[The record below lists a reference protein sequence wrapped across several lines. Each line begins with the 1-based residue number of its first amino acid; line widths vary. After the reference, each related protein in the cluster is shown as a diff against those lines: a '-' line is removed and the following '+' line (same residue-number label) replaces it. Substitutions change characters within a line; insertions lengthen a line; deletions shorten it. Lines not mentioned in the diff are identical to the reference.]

1 MNILFANIPFIK
13 YDSKG
18 NIYTGPNAG
27 SRWPWTNPGLTD
39 YYACFPFFMG
49 YAVNYLIQN
58 GVDAKFY
65 DGVALKHWDYEVV
78 KSHIAKFQPEILFL
92 ETSTPL
98 FKAVKALA
106 SWAKECF
113 SSRIVLVGPHI
124 QAYANDLIK
133 ESFVDHCII
142 GEYEKPA
149 LDIVLKLDKAKDIYT
164 YDHIEDINLIGGQ
177 NFLPFRPIDYLYNYW
192 EPTMNTPRIQLQVT
206 TSRGCPFKCTYC
218 QWPKVMNNGQYRNRI
233 PELVIDEI
241 KTIIKEHQHF
251 ISTKKLENEA
261 NQLHLVAL
269 QNNLQQK
276 YSNYL
281 KSGKLMQAVH
291 FNAEIWRV
299 NNLLGETFIQS
310 ILFDDDTWN
319 LGSKRIRELC
329 KGLKDIGLPWT
340 MMGRIDTTSLELY
353 DKMVESGCVGMRF
366 GVESFNQK
374 LLDNAKK
381 NLSASKSY
389 ENIKYL
395 ITRFSGME
403 FHFTTMKNLPGETDQ
418 EWQNDLKVLN
428 ELKSIGEKNN
438 NIVHWQNSD
447 CVAFPG
453 TELWEEMVALGKGE
467 ELKNLDLYDGS
478 THNNE
483 KLARAVGWLGAD
495 YQAKWSNYSKM
506 GEPTNLPSN

>member
-1 MNILFANIPFIK
+1 MNILFANIPFVK
-13 YDSKG
+13 YDSQG

-27 SRWPWTNPGLTD
+27 SRWPWTNLGLTD

-49 YAVNYLIQN
+49 YAVNYLIKH

-65 DGVALKHWDYEVV
+65 DGVALKHWNYEVV
-78 KSHIAKFQPEILFL
+78 KSHIAKFQPDILFL

-98 FKAVKALA
+98 FKTIKELA
-106 SWAKECF
+106 IWAKESF
-113 SSRIVLVGPHI
+113 NSRIVLVGPHI
-124 QAYANDLIK
+124 QAYANELIN
-133 ESFVDHCII
+133 ESFVDNCVV

-149 LDIVLKLDKAKDIYT
+149 LDIVLKLDKAKSIYT
-164 YDHIEDINLIGGQ
+164 YEHIEDINLIRGE

-192 EPTMNTPRIQLQVT
+192 EPTMNTPRPQLQVN

-218 QWPKVMNNGQYRNRI
+218 QWPKVMNNGQYRNRL

-241 KTIIKEHQHF
+241 KTIISERQSFIDNIKKE
-251 ISTKKLENEA
+251 IKDNK
-261 NQLHLVAL
+261 
-269 QNNLQQK
+269 NNLLLLQDEMHHKFNSYRVQ
-276 YSNYL
+276 
-281 KSGKLMQAVH
+281 GKFIQAVH
-291 FNAEIWRV
+291 FNAEVWRI
-299 NNLLGETFIQS
+299 NNLLSEDNIQS

-319 LGSKRIRELC
+319 LGSKRITELC

-340 MMGRIDTTSLELY
+340 MMGRIDTTSLEIY
-353 DKMVESGCVGMRF
+353 DLMVKSGCVGMRF

-374 LLDNAKK
+374 LLDNTKK
-381 NLSASKSY
+381 NLSAKKSY

-403 FHFTTMKNLPGETDQ
+403 FHFTTMKNLPGETEQDW
-418 EWQNDLKVLN
+418 ENDLKILN
-428 ELKSIGEKNN
+428 ELKEIGAKLNN
-438 NIVHWQNSD
+438 NVHWQNSD

-483 KLARAVGWLGAD
+483 KLAGAVGWLGAD
-495 YQAKWSNYSKM
+495 YQPKWSKYSQM
-506 GEPTNLPSN
+506 GEPTNLPSS